1 MLFAFAL
8 VGFLSILS
16 VLWLFFKRE
25 GADMKRSVPGF
36 CRKSFFVAFLIF
48 FSSGCS
54 PQDQPVLHEKD
65 RKFAAFYA
73 DYLTLSGIA
82 GDAKESDSLIG
93 GKNLD
98 SLFDVHALSL
108 ESFNER
114 TDVYKENPKLWR
126 AVLQEVKD
134 KLQKNDG

>member
-1 MLFAFAL
+1 MA
-8 VGFLSILS
+8 G
-16 VLWLFFKRE
+16 FKRDGE
-25 GADMKRSVPGF
+25 YMKLSVPGF
-36 CRKSFFVAFLIF
+36 CWKSVFVVFLIF
-48 FSSGCS
+48 FSLGCAR
-54 PQDQPVLHEKD
+54 QDQPVLHEKD

-73 DYLTLSGIA
+73 DYLVLSGIA
-82 GDAKESDSLIG
+82 GDTEDSDSLIG

-98 SLFDVHALSL
+98 SLFEVHALSL

-134 KLQKNDG
+134 KLQKNDR